1 MVSVTIEQPRVT
13 KAMRVPMIQPTAKA
27 KKKAMLSKKQ
37 IEILRLVNDGLANE
51 EIAKAMCITEGTTK
65 WHLHRIY
72 SRLGVGSRTA
82 AAAKARQLGII

>member
-1 MVSVTIEQPRVT
+1 VVSVTIEQPRVT

-51 EIAKAMCITEGTTK
+51 EIAKAMCITEGDDQVASASN
-65 WHLHRIY
+65 LQP
-72 SRLGVGSRTA
+72 
-82 AAAKARQLGII
+82 ARRR